1 MYTVTTD
8 DEAQQQIDALPVE
21 ALAPF
26 AELRTMLEVAPW
38 EGRPFN
44 HLKPASPMRMCPF
57 GPDGQG
63 IAAYLILD
71 DQRRVDLL
79 KVLWMG

>member
-8 DEAQQQIDALPVE
+8 DESQQQVDALPTE
-21 ALAPF
+21 APAPF

-38 EGRPFN
+38 ADAPYHR
-44 HLKPASPMRMCPF
+44 LKPDSTMRTYPF
-57 GPDGQG
+57 GPNDAG
-63 IAAYLILD
+63 IAVYLILD
-71 DQRRVDLL
+71 DQRRVDIL